1 MSDVFKLQRG
11 VAMSTLFF
19 GHDSFPL
26 DRESDS
32 GDGPDG
38 AGLAPVTWLPA
49 RGRDEEDNDSTRGY

>member
-19 GHDSFPL
+19 GYESFPL
-26 DRESDS
+26 DRDGES

-38 AGLAPVTWLPA
+38 ADLTPVTWLPSRA
-49 RGRDEEDNDSTRGY
+49 REEDEVDSTRGY